1 MNPGSD
7 PLSLW
12 FHLSVPPLAHLI
24 NGDMD
29 RFDLR
34 DFLWA
39 LNELLCTSTQNR
51 AELSVIAQLLL
62 PT

>member
-7 PLSLW
+7 PSGLW
-12 FHLSVPPLAHLI
+12 FHLSVPPLAHLV

-29 RFDLR
+29 PIDLR

-39 LNELLCTSTQNR
+39 LNELLCISPQNR
-51 AELSVIAQLLL
+51 AELSMIAQLLL
-62 PT
+62 PA